1 MIPFGVLFIWVNFLY
16 VMFAYALGTIAYFT
30 AKRYYPNYKNRIALS
45 VFFIIL
51 FAPFWDLIIQKG
63 IKTYY
68 ETFKMESTIYAYP
81 ERNKD
86 GKIESLG
93 IDGEVRTFTESY
105 IKTMKDIEDLKKYY
119 PVKSYLEVALNEK
132 WEKVIIKN
140 KEEVWHKK
148 LKYIRLNIAKN
159 PTTYDV
165 LENEKDFKARY
176 QVLSTKYEDE
186 FFGFYQK
193 QYVTFKDTKNNT
205 ILAKAW
211 GLKFPSSKDKFR
223 NKFLLWKSTHSST
236 FKIEDRN
243 NYESNFKKL
252 FGIKLFSWHKE

>member
-16 VMFAYALGTIAYFT
+16 VMFAYALGTIAYFV

-51 FAPFWDLIIQKG
+51 LAPFWDLIIQKG

-81 ERNKD
+81 ERDKD

-93 IDGEVRTFTESY
+93 IDGEVRTFTDRRISSEESLVRF
-105 IKTMKDIEDLKKYY
+105 KQYY
-119 PVKSYLEVALNEK
+119 PIKKFLEAVLLVKMEQHIDNKKNIEWVP
-132 WEKVIIKN
+132 KVQ
-140 KEEVWHKK
+140 
-148 LKYIRLNIAKN
+148 YIRLNIAKN
-159 PTTYDV
+159 PITYDV

-211 GLKFPSSKDKFR
+211 GLKFPSSKNKFR
-223 NKFLLWKSTHSST
+223 NKFLLWGSTNGKT
-236 FKIEDRN
+236 FGLGFLN
-243 NYESNFKKL
+243 NYELTFEQVFGFKL
-252 FGIKLFSWHKE
+252 Y